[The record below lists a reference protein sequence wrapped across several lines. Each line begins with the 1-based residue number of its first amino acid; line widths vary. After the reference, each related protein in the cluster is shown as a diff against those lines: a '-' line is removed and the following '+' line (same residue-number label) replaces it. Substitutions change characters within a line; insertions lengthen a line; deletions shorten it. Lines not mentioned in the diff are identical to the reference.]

1 MRYFFIFMLML
12 AITSCGFH
20 MRGPM
25 PLAPP
30 LHQLYLQTPDPY
42 GELARNLR
50 LYLKASGVH
59 LTENEKEATAIL
71 HIISETKGQQLLGIS
86 GTQQVQQYNLTL
98 SVTFSVSST
107 DGKIWLDKDIVT
119 ETRALTIQA
128 DQILASSNEANNL
141 YQQMRQAIVY
151 DIMSRIASHDVTALI
166 TDTTSEKKNTP

>member
-59 LTENEKEATAIL
+59 LTEN
-71 HIISETKGQQLLGIS
+71 
-86 GTQQVQQYNLTL
+86 
-98 SVTFSVSST
+98 
-107 DGKIWLDKDIVT
+107 
-119 ETRALTIQA
+119 
-128 DQILASSNEANNL
+128 
-141 YQQMRQAIVY
+141 
-151 DIMSRIASHDVTALI
+151 
-166 TDTTSEKKNTP
+166 